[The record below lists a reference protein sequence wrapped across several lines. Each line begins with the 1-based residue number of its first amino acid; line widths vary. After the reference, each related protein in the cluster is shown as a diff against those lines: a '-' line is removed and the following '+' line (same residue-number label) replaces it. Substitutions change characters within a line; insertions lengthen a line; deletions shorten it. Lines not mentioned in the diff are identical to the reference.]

1 MSTAVITEP
10 SQAQRIAPGA
20 TLRRAFSFRPETIN
34 KEARTVEVAFS
45 SNIELKRWGE
55 IEILSHAA
63 GAVDLSRL
71 QDGAALLFN
80 HDLDEQLGVVESA
93 RIDPDG
99 KGRAVVRFGRSEDAE
114 EKWQDVQ
121 DGILRHISV
130 GYKIEE
136 VKLTETRDGVDV
148 YTVTR
153 WQPYEISFVTV
164 PADTTVGVGRN
175 LNTASAIA
183 QAPVEKSQKPN
194 ITMSE
199 LNNTENKPAGPDL
212 AVETRKASD
221 AEFSRVRSI
230 LEIGKKYEMADLA
243 QEFVSERKSEA
254 EFKEAVLTKMQERS
268 KTLKSSGE
276 IGMSEKEARQFR
288 FTRLLAAAADPKNHK
303 LRDAAGYEF
312 EVCEAAAKASHRS
325 VAGMSIPLE
334 VLRTP
339 LDGEL
344 ARRADVISV
353 KTGNGY
359 TGTGSATVATTLL
372 ASSFVDLLRPRTFI
386 MRRASVL
393 GGLVGNFD
401 IPKQVSGASGYW
413 IGEDDPAGQSDVDFG
428 LISLN
433 PKTASGF
440 VDVTRKMLM
449 QSSLDVEALVRLD
462 LARGL
467 AQTIDKAGLY
477 GTGANGQ
484 PKGLKL
490 YDGINAV
497 DFAGVNP
504 TYAELVDM
512 ESQIAADNADVGS
525 MAYVLNS
532 GMRGY
537 AKSTLKFP
545 GVSGTIWEPGD
556 TMNGYGTEV
565 TNQVTAGDVLFGNWS
580 DFWAAMWGGLELN
593 VDPYSHSTRGRI
605 RVIAMQDVDF
615 AVRRVESFT
624 YGKQLTP

>member
-1 MSTAVITEP
+1 MSTVATEV
-10 SQAQRIAPGA
+10 SQAQRIAPGVM
-20 TLRRAFSFRPETIN
+20 LRRALRVGTID
-34 KEARTVEVAFS
+34 KEKRTVEVAFS
-45 SNIELKRWGE
+45 SDVELKRWGE
-55 IEILSHAA
+55 IEVLSHAP
-63 GAVDLSRL
+63 GAVDMTRME
-71 QDGAALLFN
+71 DGAAVLFN
-80 HDLDEQLGVVESA
+80 HNFDTQLGVVESA

-99 KGRAVVRFGRSEDAE
+99 KGRAVVRFGNGTFAE
-114 EKWQDVQ
+114 EKWRDVQ
-121 DGILRHISV
+121 DGILKHISV

-136 VKLTETRDGVDV
+136 VKLNETRSDGTDV
-148 YTVTR
+148 YVVNR

-164 PADTTVGVGRN
+164 PADPTVGVGRN
-175 LNTASAIA
+175 LNTASATA
-183 QAPVEKSQKPN
+183 QAPVEKSQKPT
-194 ITMSE
+194 ITMSA
-199 LNNTENKPAGPDL
+199 NPTAENQPAGPDL

-230 LEIGKKYEMADLA
+230 LEIGKKYELADLA
-243 QEFVSERKSEA
+243 QEFVSERRSEA
-254 EFKEAVLTKMQERS
+254 EFKEAVLTKMQERT

-276 IGMSEKEARQFR
+276 IGMSDKEARKFS
-288 FTRLLAAAADPKNHK
+288 FVRLLASAADPKNHK
-303 LRDAAGYEF
+303 LHEAAAYER

-339 LDGEL
+339 LDAEL
-344 ARRADVISV
+344 SKRADVLSV
-353 KTGNGY
+353 KTGTGY

-401 IPKQVSGASGYW
+401 IPKQVTGASGYW

-462 LARGL
+462 LAKGL

-497 DFAGVNP
+497 DFSGVNP
-504 TYAELVDM
+504 TYAELVEM
-512 ESQIAADNADVGS
+512 ESQIAADNADVNS
-525 MAYVLNS
+525 MAYVVNS

-537 AKSTLKFP
+537 TKSTLKFS

-556 TMNGYGTEV
+556 SINGYGTEV
-565 TNQVTAGDVLFGNWS
+565 TNQVTAGDVFFGNWS